1 MNLMNIKK
9 ICCVISF
16 VWSLEVSKLMY
27 GVRYPEIRGEQLG
40 TEMGH
45 NGVFRGGGNVL
56 SLDLGGSYLGVFT
69 LRKFIEF

>member
-1 MNLMNIKK
+1 
-9 ICCVISF
+9 
-16 VWSLEVSKLMY
+16 MY